1 VAEEALAERRHLARG
16 TPPALPSGLR
26 RREAAA
32 CAAMALGL
40 INSWAVLAGPFS
52 PMRYP
57 STPSSGSFGLVVAAT
72 VALGFREVTR
82 GRAAPTRVVL
92 IVLAAVAVAVG

>member
-1 VAEEALAERRHLARG
+1 VPSRRRWPSVATSRVA
-16 TPPALPSGLR
+16 PPALPSGLR

-52 PMRYP
+52 PMLYP
-57 STPSSGSFGLVVAAT
+57 LDT
-72 VALGFREVTR
+72 VLGQLRPGR
-82 GRAAPTRVVL
+82 GRHGRPRLPRDHPRAGRPTQV
-92 IVLAAVAVAVG
+92 VLAAVAVAVG